1 MMNAIAL
8 LVARLFLG
16 VPFIIWGVMK
26 LHGGEAKL
34 VPVLAGMGLPDARV
48 LAYLVGVCELVGG
61 IAVCIGYPVRT
72 VGVLLGVWCLLTGYA
87 GHRGDVNQLLAH
99 VGMAGG
105 FFLLAAV
112 GPGSLSLFGGTPT
125 GVFAH
130 LR

>member
-61 IAVCIGYPVRT
+61 IAVCIGYS
-72 VGVLLGVWCLLTGYA
+72 
-87 GHRGDVNQLLAH
+87 
-99 VGMAGG
+99 M
-105 FFLLAAV
+105 
-112 GPGSLSLFGGTPT
+112 S
-125 GVFAH
+125 
-130 LR
+130 